1 MNTEEEVDVA
11 DLVHAAHSGD
21 QSAWEQ
27 LLRRFKPLICSVIR
41 SYRLSASDAEDVSQ
55 LVWLRLVEHLGNIR
69 EPRALP
75 GWIVTTTRRE
85 CLRLLS
91 ASRHTISF
99 DGCTDQ
105 CGPLFAQEPDFD
117 EGLWRMQCHQA
128 LHQGLAGL
136 SEHQRQLL
144 LLLTADPAPSYDELS
159 RRLGMPR
166 GSIGPTRARAL
177 RRLRQLIDALGL
189 LADQAC

>member
-1 MNTEEEVDVA
+1 MNTAEEVDVTN
-11 DLVHAAHSGD
+11 LVHAAKRGD
-21 QSAWEQ
+21 SVAWEQ
-27 LLRRFKPLICSVIR
+27 LLRRFTSLICSVVR
-41 SYRLSASDAEDVSQ
+41 SYRLSACDAEDVSQ

-99 DGCTDQ
+99 DGCTEQ
-105 CGPLFAQEPDFD
+105 YGPLYTEEPDFD
-117 EGLWRMQCHQA
+117 EGLWRIQRHQA

-136 SEHQRQLL
+136 PEHQRQLL
-144 LLLTADPAPSYDELS
+144 LLLTADPAPSYAELS
-159 RRLGMPR
+159 RRLGIPR

>member
-1 MNTEEEVDVA
+1 MTTEDELDVT
-11 DLVHAAHSGD
+11 DLVHAAKCGD
-21 QSAWEQ
+21 QNAWEQ
-27 LLRRFKPLICSVIR
+27 LLRRYKPLICSVIR

-69 EPRALP
+69 EARALP

-91 ASRHTISF
+91 IGRHTISF
-99 DGCTDQ
+99 DGCTEQ
-105 CGPLFAQEPDFD
+105 CGPLYVQELDFD
-117 EGLWRMQCHQA
+117 AGLWRTQCHQA
-128 LHQGLAGL
+128 LRQGLAGL
-136 SEHQRQLL
+136 PEHQRQLL
-144 LLLTADPAPSYDELS
+144 LLLTVDPAPSYDELS
-159 RRLGMPR
+159 RLLGMPR